1 LAWEHQLPYLES
13 RQEWSMSRHYALSP
27 AEEAFAEELVGSG
40 RYRSVDE
47 VVREALRILK
57 EHEPFPALD
66 LDALRRLWRK
76 GAESGVSVSAEDV
89 FDRLEAKYEAMARD
103 RGL

>member
-1 LAWEHQLPYLES
+1 
-13 RQEWSMSRHYALSP
+13 MSRHYALSP
-27 AEEAFAEELVGSG
+27 AEESFAEELVGSG
-40 RYRSVDE
+40 RFGSVDE
-47 VVREALRILK
+47 VVREALRLLK

-66 LDALRRLWRK
+66 IETLRRLWRE
-76 GAESGVSVSAEDV
+76 GVESGASVPAEEV